1 MTEIDGITLVFKQ
14 LYAPGVVVRLL
25 ECDWC
30 GYEIEGD
37 ELVKTLKGPMHW
49 SCSQEAHRR
58 GCFKQG
64 ARETRGHGTR
74 ETIEGRFIV
83 SIWGS

>member
-1 MTEIDGITLVFKQ
+1 MKNIDDITFECWQFRDSSELG
-14 LYAPGVVVRLL
+14 LLL

-30 GYEIEGD
+30 GYNIEED